1 MAKLYI
7 IPQDGLILGYFLFY
21 NHCFKN
27 NKTQGGVP
35 WVLYYLSSR
44 AKRIL
49 YTCYFA

>member
-1 MAKLYI
+1 MQIVKNTT
-7 IPQDGLILGYFLFY
+7 ILFDPYFLFY